1 MTDLVGMYLQAITF
15 LDCACL
21 CNETAGL
28 GKGSARSIYLGTPVI
43 VNSAFACEIFL
54 KLLLAIFNIKYG
66 RCHELKKLFDLL
78 PEETRE
84 KINSYLI
91 QNYGTLKDENG
102 FELLQMYSNAFTEW
116 RYSYEKYNL
125 RIEQKF
131 LFLFCEILKK
141 ECEDK
146 LGWKGYDGREK

>member
-28 GKGSARSIYLGTPVI
+28 EKGSARSIYLGTPVI
-43 VNSAFACEIFL
+43 VNCAFACEIFL
-54 KLLLAIFNIKYG
+54 KLLLALQNTEYKK
-66 RCHELKKLFDLL
+66 CHGLKELFDRLSKG
-78 PEETRE
+78 TKE
-84 KINSYLI
+84 KINNYLL
-91 QNYGTLKDENG
+91 QNYGTLKDVNG

-116 RYSYEKYNL
+116 RYSYEYYNL
-125 RIEQKF
+125 QIDQTF
-131 LFLFCEILKK
+131 LFVFCEILKK

-146 LGWKGYDGREK
+146 LGWKGYDGK